1 MSREKQIRQASIEYI
16 VDEMNRNYA
25 FEEGAK
31 LVDNEHGKELLY
43 AIQKTGERTKRE
55 IINKACEL
63 LTRMIWEVT
72 YKDLEDNSVEH
83 YDKMEFI
90 EDFKKAM
97 EAKE

>member
-1 MSREKQIRQASIEYI
+1 MTGEEIRQYLKERNIPITSLEANSIIEG
-16 VDEMNRNYA
+16 VKLADET
-25 FEEGAK
+25 
-31 LVDNEHGKELLY
+31 HGKELMY

-55 IINKACEL
+55 YINKACEI
-63 LTRMIWEVT
+63 LTRMICEVT

-97 EAKE
+97 EE